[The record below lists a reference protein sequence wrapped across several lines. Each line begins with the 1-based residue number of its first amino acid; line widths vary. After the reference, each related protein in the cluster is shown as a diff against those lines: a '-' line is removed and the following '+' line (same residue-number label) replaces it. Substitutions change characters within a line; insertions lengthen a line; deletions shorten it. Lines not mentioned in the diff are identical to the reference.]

1 MGKIQRDME
10 ERGHS
15 LESIMASI
23 EARKPDFDAY
33 IAPQKEFADIVIEVL
48 PTQLDPEDKKTL
60 RVKQI
65 QKVGVNNFDAAY
77 LFDDGS
83 TIEWTPCGKE
93 VQVLEMD
100 GTFENIQEL
109 VYVESH
115 LSNTNTQYYGELTQA
130 MLALAEAPGSNNG
143 TGFMQTLAAF
153 AIRELYNKKA
163 AADKLQES
171 VKKSVAATA
180 A

>member
-1 MGKIQRDME
+1 MPTFLHKRN
-10 ERGHS
+10 S
-15 LESIMASI
+15 LMLSLKCFQPNS
-23 EARKPDFDAY
+23 
-33 IAPQKEFADIVIEVL
+33 
-48 PTQLDPEDKKTL
+48 TL
-60 RVKQI
+60 RIRRHYVSNISKKI
-65 QKVGVNNFDAAY
+65 GVNNFDPAY

-83 TIEWTPCGKE
+83 MIEWTPCGKKLACSYPGIKLASGPDYYFGKE

>member
-1 MGKIQRDME
+1 MGKLACSYPGIK
-10 ERGHS
+10 
-15 LESIMASI
+15 LASG
-23 EARKPDFDAY
+23 PDVYF
-33 IAPQKEFADIVIEVL
+33 
-48 PTQLDPEDKKTL
+48 
-60 RVKQI
+60 
-65 QKVGVNNFDAAY
+65 
-77 LFDDGS
+77 
-83 TIEWTPCGKE
+83 GKE

-130 MLALAEAPGSNNG
+130 MLALADSPGSNNG

-163 AADKLQES
+163 ASDKLKES
-171 VKKSVAATA
+171 VAQAAA
-180 A
+180 AAA

>member
-1 MGKIQRDME
+1 MTVPLSNGLHV
-10 ERGHS
+10 ERNWLAPT
-15 LESIMASI
+15 LESNLLQAQMFTS
-23 EARKPDFDAY
+23 
-33 IAPQKEFADIVIEVL
+33 
-48 PTQLDPEDKKTL
+48 
-60 RVKQI
+60 
-65 QKVGVNNFDAAY
+65 
-77 LFDDGS
+77 
-83 TIEWTPCGKE
+83 
-93 VQVLEMD
+93 
-100 GTFENIQEL
+100 ENIQEL

-163 AADKLQES
+163 ASDKLQEN
-171 VKKSVAATA
+171 VKKAAA